1 MSNVISKAFDKYQ
14 GTITSP
20 LMQSALLAGIMFPAA
35 YYLKNPIYRGITAY
49 SMMRAK
55 TPRQKQQILQD
66 MQDYSQS
73 WQGKWGVPVAAASV
87 LPLLSLALNFRP
99 NWKGYGLT
107 QWGPGD
113 TKLAQTGLDKKQSL
127 WQAQPYQPTYSL
139 NTQINPSY
147 ITGLIQQ
154 NPVLNESAYAQ
165 NLGTAI
171 LNAVPT
177 TGFNTTLGNVYDS
190 AVNKFDKKLSF
201 TGLSGSALKG
211 VIAGSMA
218 GMFTDVVGAMAGLP
232 KSVMDP
238 ISGDMAI
245 LNGVGTALKS
255 ILL

>member
-1 MSNVISKAFDKYQ
+1 MSNVISDIYNKYQ
-14 GTITSP
+14 STITSP
-20 LMQSALLAGIMFPAA
+20 LMQTAILAGITFPAA

-49 SMMRAK
+49 SMARAK
-55 TPRQKQQILQD
+55 TPREKQQILQD
-66 MQDYSQS
+66 MQDFSQS
-73 WQGKWGVPVAAASV
+73 WQGKWGAPTAVASV
-87 LPLLSLALNFRP
+87 LPLLSLVMNFRP

-113 TKLAQTGLDKKQSL
+113 TKSAETGLNKKQSL
-127 WQAQPYQPTYSL
+127 WQAQPYQPTSNF
-139 NTQINPSY
+139 NTQINPGY

-154 NPVLNESAYAQ
+154 NPVLNQSAYAQ

-238 ISGDMAI
+238 ISGDMAV